1 MSGTLKVKRLKN
13 IPWRYSWMFVNLL
26 TLSVPDVTP
35 GCFSIFWLWE
45 HFTIIAGREWYRAGR
60 WRPLIVSR
68 DATIKRLLL
77 FLIRVYDKWVFK
89 LYSILM
95 FFTLKYINTLSFYS
109 VNQLW
114 LYVLIYCKIVFVRC
128 HLMNFISVLRLIKRH
143 NPTLRIDF
151 FFEW

>member
-1 MSGTLKVKRLKN
+1 MT
-13 IPWRYSWMFVNLL
+13 
-26 TLSVPDVTP
+26 
-35 GCFSIFWLWE
+35 
-45 HFTIIAGREWYRAGR
+45 
-60 WRPLIVSR
+60 LIVSR

-114 LYVLIYCKIVFVRC
+114 LSTKCYNIYLLQFALLAWSSSSGSVSLSTGNDCEMFSKSKDWKTSWSNVRYAQSQKIDKHPGVTSGTLKVK
-128 HLMNFISVLRLIKRH
+128 RLKNI
-143 NPTLRIDF
+143 L
-151 FFEW
+151 E